1 VTQSYPFFPVKR
13 FVTPAPV
20 PFLATE
26 ETLPSRHRIL
36 VFLPHSD
43 DGRYFG
49 GSLHLLNR
57 RNAVRIVV
65 MSPGFLGVDQDLPV
79 EDKTR
84 LRWEEAVSWARVL
97 GFKTEQLIDFRADR
111 TYTSQSIDEGEM
123 ERLRCFVSD
132 QAPTMVFI
140 PNLSDTAQ
148 AINYNTRAMVVAS
161 LLSFIE
167 NDHRRSPSGFSPLLM
182 VEYPTNHVPI
192 LPPSD
197 RNFVIFFND
206 AVLTRLRRE
215 ANLEHRS
222 QSTSCFDIT
231 ESLVEAVHA
240 ISEADTIHYLRK
252 RQSCAEGPR
261 GITVDP
267 RTSRGEHFSITRL
280 DVKGEPH
287 AIVELRLEFPLSE
300 TDTQIWNR
308 EAAGDWKKFIV
319 H

>member
-1 VTQSYPFFPVKR
+1 MNQAYPFYPVKR

-20 PFLATE
+20 PYIATE
-26 ETLPSRHRIL
+26 EALPNNQRIL

-57 RNAVRIVV
+57 RNAVRIVI
-65 MSPGFLGVDQDLPV
+65 MSPGFLGVDQNLPI
-79 EDKTR
+79 EEKTR
-84 LRWEEAVSWARVL
+84 LRWEEAVSWAQVL
-97 GFKTEQLIDFRADR
+97 GFKSEQLVDFRADR
-111 TYTSQSIDEGEM
+111 TYTSQSVDEIEM
-123 ERLRCFVSD
+123 ERLRRLILEQS
-132 QAPTMVFI
+132 PTMVFI

-167 NDHRRSPSGFSPLLM
+167 EQHRRDPSVFSPLLM

-206 AVLTRLRRE
+206 PDLSRLRRE
-215 ANLEHRS
+215 ANMAHRS
-222 QSTSCFDIT
+222 QSTSCFDMT

-240 ISEADTIHYLRK
+240 ISEADTIHYLQK
-252 RQSCAEGPR
+252 RQNCAEKLR

-267 RTSRGEHFSITRL
+267 RTSRGEHLGMTKL
-280 DVKGEPH
+280 DVKGDTP
-287 AIVELRLEFPLSE
+287 AIVEIRLEFPLSD
-300 TDTQIWNR
+300 TDRQVWNR
-308 EAAGDWKKFIV
+308 AVAGV
-319 H
+319 